1 MAEPVIDVATDRVW
15 MNWHS
20 SSNVGGKVER
30 FLTPHNAF
38 TDGSTVPG
46 KPWAGGLA
54 GLRKIVRDAEA
65 ADKRVRAL
73 GSAWSLSPCAY
84 VEDYLVNTQRLG
96 YWFMGFRTPTYVEP
110 TMRGDANRLVFAQCG
125 VQIKTLNAYL
135 ESNGLALPTSGASNG
150 QTIAGAMSTGTHG
163 SAHTV
168 GSIQDYIL
176 GLHIVGEGGEH
187 YWIERKSKPV
197 MTKEFVETW
206 LGAKLRREDDD
217 LFRAAVVSFGSF
229 GIIHAVMFRAEPLY
243 TLELY
248 TENLDYDDV
257 MTAAFTM
264 DISSLKLP
272 RGSEMPF
279 HFEVVLNPYLP
290 ARSQKGAFLRVMYRD
305 VLKGPAPTPPPTS
318 GNMLLSR
325 DLVSIAGLFSD
336 AAPAI
341 VPGLLQDQLMS
352 AIAPTAPGTSIATP
366 GVQFGDSQPTNGGTS
381 IEIGVPLSDCSR
393 AVQVILDVSRKKA
406 FGAPLALR
414 YLKASDALLAFTYH
428 QPITVALEMPGID
441 SDTARKAHD
450 EMFDRLLDEELR
462 PTYHWGQRGPYSKDR
477 IRAGYTDHRVDRW
490 LAARRAFLTTPKG
503 RRTFSNAMLDG
514 CGLSD

>member
-1 MAEPVIDVATDRVW
+1 MAEPVIDVSIDRVW
-15 MNWHS
+15 QNWHS

-38 TDGSTVPG
+38 TDGSTVAG
-46 KPWAGGLA
+46 KGFAAGLA
-54 GLRKIVRDAEA
+54 GLQKIVRDAEA
-65 ADKRVRAL
+65 AGKRVRAL
-73 GSAWSLSPCAY
+73 GSAWSLSSCAY
-84 VEDYLVNTQRLG
+84 VEDHLVNTQRLT
-96 YWFMGFRTPTYVEP
+96 YWFMGFKTPTYVEP
-110 TMRGDANRLVFAQCG
+110 TMRADASRLVFSQCG
-125 VQIKTLNAYL
+125 VQIKTLNTYL
-135 ESNGLALPTSGASNG
+135 EANGFALPTSGASNG

-176 GLHIVGEGGEH
+176 GLHVVGEGGEH
-187 YWIERKSKPV
+187 YWIERKSRPV
-197 MTKEFVETW
+197 MTKEFAETW

-229 GIIHAVMFRAEPLY
+229 GLIHAVMFRAEPLY

-264 DISSLKLP
+264 DISNLKLP
-272 RGSEMPF
+272 RGTEMPF
-279 HFEVVLNPYLP
+279 HFEVVLNPYFP
-290 ARSQKGAFLRVMYRD
+290 ARGQKGAFLRVMYKD
-305 VLKGPAPTPPPTS
+305 TLKGPPPTPSPTS
-318 GNMLLSR
+318 GNMLRSR

-341 VPGLLQDQLMS
+341 VPGLLQDQLMD

-366 GVQFGDSQPTNGGTS
+366 GIQFGDSQPTNGGTS
-381 IEIGVPLSDCSR
+381 IEIGVPLSECSQ
-393 AVQVILDVSRKKA
+393 AVQVILDVARKKP

-414 YLKASDALLAFTYH
+414 YLKASDAFLAFTYH

-441 SDTARKAHD
+441 SQTAAHAHAAI
-450 EMFDRLLDEELR
+450 FQGLLDAALT
-462 PTYHWGQRGPYSKDR
+462 PTYHWGQRGLYQTDP
-477 IRAGYTDHRVDRW
+477 IRAGYTYDRVEKW
-490 LAARRAFLTTPKG
+490 LAARRSFLTPAG
-503 RRTFSNAMLDG
+503 RRTFSNAMLEA
-514 CGLSD
+514 CGLAD